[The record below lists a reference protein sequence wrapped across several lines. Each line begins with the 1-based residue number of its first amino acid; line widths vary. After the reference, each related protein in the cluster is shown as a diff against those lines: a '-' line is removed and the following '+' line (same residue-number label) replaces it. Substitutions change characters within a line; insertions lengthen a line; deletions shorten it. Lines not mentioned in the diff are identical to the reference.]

1 MCDANTHREEIVNN
15 PIEFGY
21 LLPTFDDG
29 DMVELGVQ
37 AEQAGFHSVWVPDS
51 PFVYGLPDPL
61 IVLAGLA
68 SATTRVRL
76 GTGVLLGALRQPVL
90 LAHSLAS
97 LDRLSGGRLI
107 VGLGAGF
114 NAPETRRQF
123 AVAGVPFDGRVG
135 RLTETIEVLR
145 TLWSGKPVSHTG
157 RRFAFED
164 MTLSP
169 APHTPPPIWLAGGNP
184 GDLRRTGELADGW
197 LPYPPTPELYADGWR
212 GVRASA
218 SGRTPTAGL
227 YATVAVDPS
236 VDVAEHRLRTT
247 VERWYGRPFDA
258 VRARQA
264 MFAGTPACFRE
275 WLARYAEAGARYVV
289 LRAADDDPRRGLD
302 VLSQVTCQNETR

>member
-1 MCDANTHREEIVNN
+1 MT
-15 PIEFGY
+15 EFGY

-29 DMVELGVQ
+29 DMVELGVG

-61 IVLAGLA
+61 VMLAGLA
-68 SATTRVRL
+68 TATERVKL
-76 GTGVLLGALRQPVL
+76 GTGVLLGAMRQPVL

-123 AVAGVPFDGRVG
+123 AAAEAPFDTRIT
-135 RLTETIEVLR
+135 RLTEMIAVLR
-145 TLWSGKPVSHTG
+145 ALWSGKPVSHAG
-157 RRFAFED
+157 RHFAFDE

-169 APHTPPPIWLAGGNP
+169 APHTPPPIWLAGASP
-184 GDLRRTGELADGW
+184 GDLRRAGELADGW
-197 LPYPPTPELYADGWR
+197 LPYPPTPELYADGWQ
-212 GVRASA
+212 GVRKA
-218 SGRTPTAGL
+218 GRTPTAGL

-258 VRARQA
+258 VRTRQA
-264 MFAGTPACFRE
+264 MFAGTPRGFRE
-275 WLARYAEAGARYVV
+275 WLARYEDAGARYVV
-289 LRAADDDPRRGLD
+289 LRAADEEPRRGLD
-302 VLSQVTCQNETR
+302 VVSRLIAQNETR

>member
-1 MCDANTHREEIVNN
+1 MCDANAHREEIVSHS
-15 PIEFGY
+15 IEFGY

-68 SATTRVRL
+68 TATTRVRL
-76 GTGVLLGALRQPVL
+76 GTGVLLGAMRQPVL

-97 LDRLSGGRLI
+97 LDRLSGGRLV

-114 NAPETRRQF
+114 NAPESRRQF
-123 AVAGVPFDGRVG
+123 AAADAPFDGRVG
-135 RLTETIEVLR
+135 RLTETVEVLR
-145 TLWSGKPVSHTG
+145 KLWSGKPVSHTG
-157 RRFAFED
+157 RHFAFEE

-169 APHTPPPIWLAGGNP
+169 APDIPPPVWLAGGNP
-184 GDLRRTGELADGW
+184 GDLRRAGTLADGW
-197 LPYPPTPELYADGWR
+197 LPYPPTPEQYADGWH

-218 SGRTPTAGL
+218 NGRAVTAGL

-236 VDVAEHRLRTT
+236 ADVAEHRLRTT
-247 VERWYGRPFDA
+247 VERWYGRPFEA
-258 VRARQA
+258 VRALQA
-264 MFAGTPACFRE
+264 MFAGTVAGFRE
-275 WLARYAEAGARYVV
+275 WLARYTEAGARYVV
-289 LRAADDDPRRGLD
+289 LRAADADPRRGLD
-302 VLSQVTCQNETR
+302 VLSQVIGQNETR